1 MSLSAE
7 KPTASDEF
15 TPRQIQAAWAVH
27 ALTALGV
34 IIGYQG
40 LNSVIEGHAR
50 AAILWLVAALVLDG
64 VDGPLARKLDVR
76 NRIPTLNGNS
86 LDLIIDYFTC
96 TIVPVAFLYRFDF
109 LPDNTVGPVGFM
121 MLFVGA
127 LWMARTDQE
136 TEDGWFNGF
145 PAEFNMIVPTL
156 FLIGANPWVNFVIC
170 GIFVVLTLSRVQF
183 AHPVSVRENR
193 NISLPMMVVWL
204 AAMLTLAIAQHD
216 IPAVRVVLILAP
228 MWTVVQ
234 VVHRFAIRPDGAL
247 PLRRRPTQS

>member
-1 MSLSAE
+1 MPMSTEDSSAS
-7 KPTASDEF
+7 PTF

-27 ALTALGV
+27 AFTALGV
-34 IIGYQG
+34 IVGYAG
-40 LNSVIEGHAR
+40 LNSVIEGDAR
-50 AAILWLVAALVLDG
+50 GAIVWLVAALVLDG

-76 NRIPTLNGNS
+76 TRIPTLDGNS

-109 LPDNTVGPVGFM
+109 LPDNTVGPVGFT

-136 TEDGWFNGF
+136 TEEGWFNGF
-145 PAEFNMIVPTL
+145 PAEFNMIIPTL
-156 FLIGANPWVNFVIC
+156 YLIDANAWLNLVIC
-170 GIFVVLTLSRVQF
+170 VVFCVLTLSRVQF

-193 NISLPMMVVWL
+193 RISLPMMVLWL
-204 AAMLTLAIAQHD
+204 AAMLTLAIAERD

-234 VVHRFAIRPDGAL
+234 VVHRHITHPERARPL
-247 PLRRRPTQS
+247 WRRLV

>member
-1 MSLSAE
+1 MAIGADQNT
-7 KPTASDEF
+7 PATFTA
-15 TPRQIQAAWAVH
+15 RQIRAAWAVH

-34 IIGYQG
+34 IIGYVG

-96 TIVPVAFLYRFDF
+96 TIVPVAFLYRFDI
-109 LPDNTVGPVGFM
+109 LPEKTVGPIGFT

-145 PAEFNMIVPTL
+145 PAEFNMIIPTL
-156 FLIGANPWVNFVIC
+156 FLIRANPWINLVVCVIFS
-170 GIFVVLTLSRVQF
+170 ILTLSRVQF
-183 AHPVSVRENR
+183 AHPVSVREHR
-193 NISLPMMVVWL
+193 NISLPMMLLWL
-204 AAMLTLAIAQHD
+204 AAMCTLAIAQHD
-216 IPAVRVVLILAP
+216 IPAVRIVLIAAP

-234 VVHRFAIRPDGAL
+234 VVHRFV
-247 PLRRRPTQS
+247 RRRDKASPLWRRMA